1 VRVALYLRVSTA
13 LEQTTENQRLA
24 LEAVA
29 SKRGWQIVAV
39 YEDKITGWKGR
50 DKRPGFNAMLKDA
63 TRGKYDMI
71 MAWAVDRLGRSLQNL
86 VEFLADLHS
95 ANVGLYLHEQSL
107 DTSTPS
113 GRAMF
118 QMCGVFA
125 EFERS
130 MIVARVHAGL
140 ARAKAEG
147 KTLGRPRTSTM
158 VEDKIRDL
166 RKSGLGMA
174 KIARELHISV
184 GVVHR
189 TLTSPAT

>member
-1 VRVALYLRVSTA
+1 MRVALYLRVSTA

>member
-1 VRVALYLRVSTA
+1 MRVALYLRVSTA

-29 SKRGWQIVAV
+29 AKRGWQIVAV

-63 TRGKYDMI
+63 TRSKYDMV

-174 KIARELHISV
+174 KIARELRISV

-189 TLTSPAT
+189 TLTSPAA